1 MTMRTSS
8 GVADV
13 KGNATMKTQRLALIA
28 AAAALFIAGCGGGTG
43 GTGATSSNPATSFG
57 TITAFGS
64 VFVNGVEFNTSGA
77 TIVLDDNPATES
89 DLRVGMVVTV
99 SGSRSGS
106 SGSATRIEVDDAVKG
121 FVEAKLDANHWTVM
135 GQTVLVDDQTRF
147 ENNVPGV
154 GDFAEV
160 HGLVVADG
168 TISGGFIEKKNGP
181 PFPTFE
187 VKGFVKNHNDAS
199 KTFQIGTL
207 TVNYNGALIND
218 MPNPAMTSW
227 NGLLVE
233 AKGATCSGNPVCG
246 TLTASKVEPNGPQM
260 QDAAEFEI
268 EGFVTAVPPDV
279 PSGSFKLGNQLVVT
293 TGSTRFEGGVP
304 TDIVVGV
311 KLEVEGGLSSGILTA
326 SEIEFRDSVKIE
338 ADIDTVGASS
348 LTLRGLPG
356 ITVTVNSLTQFGGSS
371 VTGLNNLFAGDHVQ
385 VRGRASG
392 ANSVIATEVEKLS
405 PDSRVELQGSI
416 QSITGAS
423 PNQVVTILGVPVNT
437 STTGFAFEDVN
448 NNPIARAAFFAQVAV
463 GRLVKARGTLSMETV
478 TWEKLE
484 LED

>member
-1 MTMRTSS
+1 
-8 GVADV
+8 
-13 KGNATMKTQRLALIA
+13 MKTSLFGPLLFGTLVALAS
-28 AAAALFIAGCGGGTG
+28 CGGGTG
-43 GTGATSSNPATSFG
+43 GAGVTGMFG

-64 VFVNGVEFNTSGA
+64 VFVNGVEFSTSGA

-89 DLRVGMVVTV
+89 NLRVGMVVTV

-260 QDAAEFEI
+260 RDAAEFEI
-268 EGFVTAVPPDV
+268 EGFVTAVPPAV
-279 PSGSFKLGNQLVVT
+279 PSGSFKVGNQLVVA
-293 TGSTRFEGGVP
+293 TGSTRFEGGVAS
-304 TDIVVGV
+304 DITVGV
-311 KLEVEGGLSSGILTA
+311 KLEVEGVLSGGILTA
-326 SEIEFRDSVKIE
+326 SKIEFGDSIRIE
-338 ADIDTVGASS
+338 ANIATGSINAGTSS
-348 LTLRGLPG
+348 FGLSGLPG
-356 ITVTVNSLTQFGGSS
+356 ITVTANSLTRFENVANFGGLSD
-371 VTGLNNLFAGDHVQ
+371 GNHLRI
-385 VRGRASG
+385 RGRLSG
-392 ANSVIATEVEKLS
+392 GATVIATEIERIS
-405 PDSRVELQGSI
+405 IAPDNRVELQGPI
-416 QSITGAS
+416 QSITGVS
-423 PNQVVTILGVPVNT
+423 PSQVVTILGVPVNT
-437 STTGFAFEDVN
+437 STISTFEDGDDNV
-448 NNPIARAAFFAQVAV
+448 ITRAAFFAKVVV
-463 GRLVKARGTLSMETV
+463 GTLVKARGSLSGATV
-478 TWEKLE
+478 TWSEIE
-484 LED
+484 LEDD